1 MKRFLTLLML
11 FVGLTAASAS
21 NRSLN
26 ETPGN
31 IVGLYEVRH
40 QGEFVKVAVTED
52 TDGTFRAQIVWLED
66 RLDDK
71 GNVRLDTKNPDKSL
85 RHVECD
91 RIVLFSGMKHDP
103 SRNRWSGAKIY
114 DPTRGVRVNA
124 ICEFQAPGVLRVRGL
139 FLGISLSM
147 TWQKISE

>member
-11 FVGLTAASAS
+11 FVGLTAVSAA

-91 RIVLFSGMKHDP
+91 KIVLFSGMKHDS

-147 TWQKISE
+147 TWKKIAE